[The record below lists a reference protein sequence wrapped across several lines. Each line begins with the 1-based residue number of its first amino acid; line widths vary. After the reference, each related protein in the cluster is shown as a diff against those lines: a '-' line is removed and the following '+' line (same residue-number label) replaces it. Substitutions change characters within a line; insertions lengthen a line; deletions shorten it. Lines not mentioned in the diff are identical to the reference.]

1 MSDKPGGGG
10 ALAPIKPE
18 RLVREVREICGDHRS
33 GKSSDLVYEQR
44 FARMIGE
51 VRDRRLDGD
60 RATVM
65 AALMPLREE
74 GVVTPQ
80 EWDRLLKSLGLA

>member
-1 MSDKPGGGG
+1 MSDKPGG

-33 GKSSDLVYEQR
+33 GKINDLVYEQR

-65 AALMPLREE
+65 AALAPLREE
-74 GVVTPQ
+74 GVVTPK
-80 EWDRLLKSLGLA
+80 ELDRLLKSLGLA

>member
-1 MSDKPGGGG
+1 MSDKPGG

-33 GKSSDLVYEQR
+33 GTSSDLVYEQR

-65 AALMPLREE
+65 AALTPLRDE